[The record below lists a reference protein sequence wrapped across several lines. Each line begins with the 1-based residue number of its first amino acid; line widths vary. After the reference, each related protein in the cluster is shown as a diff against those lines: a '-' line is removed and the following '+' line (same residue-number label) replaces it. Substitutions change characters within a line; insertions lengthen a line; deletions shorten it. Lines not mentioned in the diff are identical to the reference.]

1 MRALIV
7 VLFSTLISVAPAFA
21 ETTMGDDGLHKAEW
35 MHDTFKD
42 LREDLEEATSQGKR
56 FAIIIEQRGC
66 AYCKKMHETVFP
78 EPEINFL
85 LNEDYF
91 FVQINMF
98 GDVEIIDFDGE
109 ELSERDAIQKWG
121 VMFTPTILFFPEEV
135 PQDVPANRAAVAY
148 IPGAFSKGMTL
159 NMLNWVLEHGYE
171 GEENFQAYHARI
183 SYGG

>member
-1 MRALIV
+1 MQKILAFLVI
-7 VLFSTLISVAPAFA
+7 LLTGVAAHA
-21 ETTMGDDGLHKAEW
+21 DTKMGDDGLHKAEW

-42 LREDLEEATSQGKR
+42 LREDLEEASSQGKR

-98 GDVEIIDFDGE
+98 GDVEIVDFDGE
-109 ELSERDAIQKWG
+109 ELSERQAIQKWG

-135 PQDVPANRAAVAY
+135 PEDVAANRAAVAY

-171 GEENFQAYHARI
+171 GDENFQAYHARKL
-183 SYGG
+183 SGG